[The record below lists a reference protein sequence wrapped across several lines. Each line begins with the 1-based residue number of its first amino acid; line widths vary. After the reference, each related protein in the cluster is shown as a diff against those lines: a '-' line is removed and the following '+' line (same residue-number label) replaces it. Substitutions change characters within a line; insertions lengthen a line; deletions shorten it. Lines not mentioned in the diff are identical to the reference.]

1 MRDWTRAVVFGWVGS
16 GSCGAAY
23 RRQLLG
29 RSTQK
34 VWFTGLAARERS
46 RPQNRRSAPSHPS
59 VRHYDRS
66 ELMKLTNLR
75 CGKATP
81 ERVPSPHQGLP
92 LPLSQRLERVRSGP
106 RAGALIEQSAQ
117 GAPRGDHP
125 NTTIAP
131 KRRPPPLKGQTASIN
146 PARLRVRDAYVC
158 ARRWRFF
165 LCELRSRSASH
176 APHPVTLRVPTLPTR
191 ESVKIRLFRQSLT
204 QTNRRPGE
212 PGPPLDQFK
221 KEPKPPALRR
231 GSP

>member
-1 MRDWTRAVVFGWVGS
+1 MRDWTRAVVFGWAGS
-16 GSCGAAY
+16 GSCGMGY
-23 RRQLLG
+23 RSSFLG

-66 ELMKLTNLR
+66 EPMRLTNLR
-75 CGKATP
+75 CGTATP

-106 RAGALIEQSAQ
+106 RAGALIEESVQ

-131 KRRPPPLKGQTASIN
+131 KRRPPPLKGQQCIIN
-146 PARLRVRDAYVC
+146 PARKRVRATCVC
-158 ARRWRFF
+158 VSLWRSV
-165 LCELRSRSASH
+165 LYEPRSRSAAR
-176 APHPVTLRVPTLPTR
+176 APHPVSLREPTLPTR
-191 ESVKIRLFRQSLT
+191 GRVWTPTI
-204 QTNRRPGE
+204 
-212 PGPPLDQFK
+212 
-221 KEPKPPALRR
+221 
-231 GSP
+231 